1 MNLDFGTILA
11 RAWKITWENKVLWI
25 FGILAGLGSGGSN
38 FNSRFSNFGN
48 GSGRRPNL
56 PPRLERFFNNTDPTT
71 LFAILG
77 GIACLVIIIFLIIL
91 ALSIIGRGGLIGGV

>member
-38 FNSRFSNFGN
+38 FSSRFSNFWN
-48 GSGRRPNL
+48 GSGGRPNL
-56 PPRLERFFNNTDPTT
+56 PPRVERFFDNTEPAM

-77 GIACLVIIIFLIIL
+77 GIACLVIILALIVL
-91 ALSIIGRGGLIGGV
+91 ALSIIGRGGLI